1 MRPEIKKYLLI
12 TLSIVLLL
20 SVAFFMQKVEKSKKE
35 SIAKAKKVEKVQP
48 LAYEGSMVVKKAQ
61 TIEEINAMM
70 NAAPSAGGGTF
81 DMTAMA
87 GSITAELE
95 KAFGTG
101 KEFALPLI
109 AQWNAGTPDYGDGL
123 DPMYMIDKLQQGEH
137 ILVSWKLNPYYD
149 VNLEDSYYEESIKK
163 AAELHL
169 PLVFLLP
176 SPESALYQDNFYFSL
191 SKKENPNLVTNEN
204 EVLAKLSPFGPDDVW
219 SKVGKDWGSMD
230 ILAKIQEW
238 YPNPPFVLFVS
249 EDEAN
254 KLNWSEVNESSRN
267 TLDDNDENFVR
278 SYVNAQW
285 IEKYRQL
292 HEGFKAA
299 FTAEAWKKNAKFIA
313 YNRLSQDMGK
323 SAAWKKSATYTNSY
337 INVWPLT
344 ADGLT
349 VDFDLLGDAD
359 QRSFNAPHIT
369 ANNLPFMLAEAK
381 TQNSG
386 FLDQLNLN
394 ADGKIDNPA
403 EYRGFT
409 QFALWFLRPAIVRQ
423 KTVATTK
430 EDINATFNEVVDSV
444 ELIHYNDE
452 LASFWRDGR
461 LLKSGESDLNVDV
474 PATYANDPRWF
485 LLENDVNPKRPW
497 DDLSEISVWSFA
509 LVKGEAP
516 NREWLLYAQAPDGD
530 MKDVTVTIPEYK
542 DVMVDATQMGSFYV
556 LKEGGEDV
564 SAVETDNV
572 EMNPYLE
579 KFTLPTCDA
588 NNPEVFFIKSN
599 EDWSHINDKDKTIFC
614 VAPGDYSSLGAIKL
628 TTSGSAEKRRYIV
641 LDNGNDLHPASLDES
656 EQANVRIYFNSAN
669 YWILDRLSDLNNKS
683 GYLMRIEYGSSHNVI
698 NRYYA
703 KNYYNG
709 VRILPNSNYNTIQN
723 SYIDTSTHEG
733 RLGDSVAI
741 GIILNNDNEV
751 VYGTKIINN
760 DIKNAG
766 DGIQLVSNR
775 ATQGISGEGTII
787 DNNNIWCSAEIYTDG
802 NYKNDGYSNNPL
814 SLYKIGE
821 DGMDLKFGSK
831 NPEKP
836 VIITN
841 NRVWGYI
848 QGDPTAIGKQTIAPG
863 VAIMAH
869 FYVENVKFENNI
881 IFNSDQSIVA
891 GDDGGQPLVLK
902 NWSIKNN
909 IFANIGNKRP
919 NQDFLNTFLIYN
931 SKNIS
936 ISYNS
941 FIDFTPNT
949 DGKINRGSIR
959 LQSMD
964 GVFNNNLLVKTFDLI
979 YKWGNTEIA
988 NENYYYQSK
997 EIIQND
1003 ISPHIYSSEEE
1014 ANLKDFSFIY
1024 ERYTK
1029 NKKIK
1034 EIKGIISTLDSP
1046 HFSKAGSNI
1055 TK

>member
-1 MRPEIKKYLLI
+1 MKLNNIVKI
-12 TLSIVLLL
+12 AVVLLVL
-20 SVAFFMQKVEKSKKE
+20 IGVVFYINKAPQKIKVAEANKTAPERVSALNYK
-35 SIAKAKKVEKVQP
+35 
-48 LAYEGSMVVKKAQ
+48 GSMVIQKV
-61 TIEEINAMM
+61 TNIEDIMAELN
-70 NAAPSAGGGTF
+70 NEPTAGSGTF
-81 DMTAMA
+81 DPAMIA
-87 GSITAELE
+87 SEITAELT
-95 KAFGTG
+95 KAFSDS
-101 KEFALPLI
+101 KEHSLPLV
-109 AQWNAGTPDYGDGL
+109 ANWNVGLPVYEDGL
-123 DPMYMIDKLQQGEH
+123 DPMYMMSRLEMGEH
-137 ILVSWKLNPYYD
+137 VLVSWKLDPYYND
-149 VNLEDSYYEESIKK
+149 NVDISYYEDSIKK
-163 AAELHL
+163 AATLKL
-169 PLVFLLP
+169 PLVFVVDA
-176 SPESALYQDNFYFSL
+176 PESALYKDDFYSGL
-191 SKKENPNLVTNEN
+191 PKERNPNVITNDGD
-204 EVLAKLSPFGPDDVW
+204 VLAKLSPFAPSDVW
-219 SKVGKDWGSMD
+219 KEVGEQWSSTNLMQQ
-230 ILAKIQEW
+230 IQEW
-238 YPNPPFVLFVS
+238 YPNPPMVLFVS
-249 EDEAN
+249 KDEAT
-254 KLNWSEVNESSRN
+254 KLAWSEVSLASRY
-267 TLDDNDENFVR
+267 TLENKDDNFKRTLIDAEWV
-278 SYVNAQW
+278 
-285 IEKYRQL
+285 EKYRQMY
-292 HEGFKAA
+292 EGFKAG
-299 FTAEAWKKNAKFIA
+299 FVQTSWKENTKFISF
-313 YNRLSQDMGK
+313 NRLSEKMG
-323 SAAWKKSATYTNSY
+323 ATQNWDENATYTNY
-337 INVWPLT
+337 YTNIWPLT
-344 ADGLT
+344 ADGLS
-349 VDFDLLGDAD
+349 VDFTLGGESSDVSGD
-359 QRSFNAPHIT
+359 APHIY
-369 ANNLPFMLAEAK
+369 ANNLPFMLQEAK
-381 TQNSG
+381 TVNSS
-386 FLDQLNLN
+386 FAYQLNLD
-394 ADGKIDNPA
+394 AKGKIDDPVR
-403 EYRGFT
+403 YRGFS
-409 QFALWFLRPAIVRQ
+409 QFALWFLRPSIIRQATQETQKDAIEP
-423 KTVATTK
+423 TFK
-430 EDINATFNEVVDSV
+430 EIIDSA
-444 ELIHYNDE
+444 ELIHYNAQ
-452 LASFWRDGR
+452 LADFWRN
-461 LLKSGESDLNVDV
+461 GELVRNGASDLNRAIPNEFSD
-474 PATYANDPRWF
+474 APRWF
-485 LLENDVNPKRPW
+485 LLNADLNPARPW
-497 DDLSEISVWSFA
+497 NSDTEISVWAFA

-516 NREWLLYAQAPDGD
+516 NREWLLYAQSPSGD
-530 MKDVTVTIPEYK
+530 KKDVTIDIPGYK
-542 DVMVDATQMGSFYV
+542 SVMVDVTQMGSFYV
-556 LKEGGEDV
+556 LKEGGEDL